1 MALTAK
7 KEAKVTM
14 PTSTA
19 QMPTNSID
27 HYTPAISKRRFK
39 SETKDGFTLI
49 ETIIVLGILSLL
61 TGLAMVNFMGKA
73 GKSSFKKEA
82 TEIVN
87 TLKMVQNAA
96 AQSGRRYIVMFDFIE
111 QTYTMKEIR
120 TLDEFFLIVEEDEG
134 EAISETQLSERCMI
148 EYIIFDD
155 LKEDTRNSGDLE
167 DQAELKTYFVAGR
180 SGWQSGGKIGLT
192 DTDGNEYSI
201 IVNRM
206 SKSIILEEG
215 DVDPY
220 FLEPKENLAF

>member
-1 MALTAK
+1 M
-7 KEAKVTM
+7 
-14 PTSTA
+14 
-19 QMPTNSID
+19 D
-27 HYTPAISKRRFK
+27 YYTPAISKRRFK

-82 TEIVN
+82 MEIVN
-87 TLKMVQNAA
+87 TLKIAQNAA
-96 AQSGRRYIVMFDFIE
+96 AQSDRRYIVMFDFIE

-120 TLDEFFLIVEEDEG
+120 TLDDFFLIVEEDEG
-134 EAISETQLSERCMI
+134 ETISETQLSERCMI
-148 EYIIFDD
+148 EYIIFDN

-167 DQAELKTYFVAGR
+167 DQAQLKTYFVAGR
-180 SGWQSGGKIGLT
+180 SGWQNGGKIGLT

-215 DVDPY
+215 DIDPY

>member
-1 MALTAK
+1 M
-7 KEAKVTM
+7 M

-19 QMPTNSID
+19 QTPTNKKI
-27 HYTPAISKRRFK
+27 HRPKRSSQAKRAF
-39 SETKDGFTLI
+39 SLI
-49 ETIIVLGILSLL
+49 EMIIVLGII
-61 TGLAMVNFMGKA
+61 GLIMGIAMVNFISKA

-82 TEIVN
+82 VEIVN
-87 TLKMVQNAA
+87 TLKMAQNAA

-111 QTYTMKEIR
+111 QTYTMKEVP
-120 TLDEFFLIVEEDEG
+120 TLDEFFLIVEENEG

-148 EYIIFDD
+148 EYIIFDN

-180 SGWQSGGKIGLT
+180 SGWQNGGKIGLT

-206 SKSIILEEG
+206 SKSIVLEEG
-215 DVDPY
+215 DIDPY

>member
-1 MALTAK
+1 M
-7 KEAKVTM
+7 M

-19 QMPTNSID
+19 QTPT
-27 HYTPAISKRRFK
+27 SKKIRRPKRSSQAKHAFA
-39 SETKDGFTLI
+39 LI
-49 ETIIVLGILSLL
+49 EVIIVLGIIGLI
-61 TGLAMVNFMGKA
+61 TGIAMVNFISKA
-73 GKSSFKKEA
+73 GKSSFKREA
-82 TEIVN
+82 MEIVN
-87 TLKMVQNAA
+87 TLKMAQNAA

-120 TLDEFFLIVEEDEG
+120 TLDEFFLIVEENEG
-134 EAISETQLSERCMI
+134 EALSETNLSERCMI

-155 LKEDTRNSGDLE
+155 LKHDTRDSGDLE
-167 DQAELKTYFVAGR
+167 DRAELRTYFVAGR
-180 SGWQSGGKIGLT
+180 SGWQNGGKIGLT

-215 DVDPY
+215 DIDPY